1 MNFIK
6 IDPWMRTVAVVA
18 GDGSNGS
25 FCNLIG
31 CQFLDVSAR
40 QDNHDALLIDDDA
53 LSADPQP
60 PAFTFDGFGPTHG
73 IAIVAGSDWDGKTT
87 EPAFTVDEV
96 AQRIDWLGNVY
107 TQPAILV
114 STW

>member
-6 IDPWMRTVAVVA
+6 IDPWTRTVAVVA
-18 GDGSNGS
+18 GDGSNRS

-40 QDNHDALLIDDDA
+40 QDNRDALLIDDDA
-53 LSADPQP
+53 LSLYPQP
-60 PAFTFDGFGPTHG
+60 PAFTFDGFSPTHG
-73 IAIVAGSDWDGKTT
+73 IAIVAGSNWNGKTT

-96 AQRIDWLGNVY
+96 VQRIDWLGNVY
-107 TQPAILV
+107 TQPAISV
-114 STW
+114 SA